1 MQPHQAALPQQP
13 SERLDWIRCL
23 PFIAVHLACLGVLW
37 TGVSWQAVA
46 LCVALYVI
54 RMFGITAGYH
64 RYFAHRS
71 YKTSRWFQFVL
82 AWIGCSAAQK
92 GPLWWA
98 GHHRHHHKH
107 SDEEPDLHSPILR
120 GFLWSHMGWF
130 LSERYD
136 NTDYGAIKDFA
147 KYPELRWLNDY
158 HLVPA
163 FVLGFVCLAMLG
175 WQGVVWGV
183 FISTVLL
190 YHGTFVIN
198 SLCHM
203 IGTVRYQTGDES
215 RNSLMLALITLG
227 EGWHNN
233 HHHYQSSTRQ
243 GFFWWEIDI
252 SYYFLTLLAWV
263 GLVWDLRTP
272 PQSIVNATL
281 LKKSA

>member
-1 MQPHQAALPQQP
+1 VKQGRELTV
-13 SERLDWIRCL
+13 SERIDWVRSL
-23 PFIAVHLACLGVLW
+23 PFIGVHLACVGALW

-46 LCVALYVI
+46 LCLALYVI

-71 YKTSRWFQFVL
+71 YRTSRVFQFVI
-82 AWIGCSAAQK
+82 AWIGCMAVQK

-107 SDEEPDLHSPILR
+107 SDEDPDVHSPVLR
-120 GFLWSHMGWF
+120 GFWWSHVGWF
-130 LSERYD
+130 LCNRFD
-136 NTDYGAIKDFA
+136 DTDYNAIKDFS

-158 HLVPA
+158 HVIPG
-163 FVLGFVCLAMLG
+163 VLLAVGCTAVMG
-175 WQGVVWGV
+175 WQGLVWGF

-203 IGTVRYQTGDES
+203 IGTVRYETGDES
-215 RNSLMLALITLG
+215 RNSLLLALITLG

-252 SYYFLTLLAWV
+252 SYYALGALSRL

-272 PQSIVNATL
+272 PQTVVNATL
-281 LKKSA
+281 LQKSA